1 MEKLV
6 DLLKIIAE
14 KYLVQTVASVALAIL
29 GVAFLPNLLDMTNK
43 VGKTLYAVLIFC
55 LGFLLIQ
62 GAKLIYTIAKNKAAE
77 KNKKRLSDELR
88 KREADENEA
97 KAIERLWDYV
107 DSLGLQD
114 RHYLSEFLKTDNQP
128 IEVMGEA
135 FGFGLL
141 ANRNIVACTDKKPKC
156 APVPNQKVEFEGYLV
171 FPPPD
176 APYISYPTPT
186 KLYRLKDDF
195 FKLLKHSYDK
205 YGKISHFDTEEKDNG
220 QAQNANGE

>member
-14 KYLVQTVASVALAIL
+14 KYLVQTLASIALAIL

-43 VGKTLYAVLIFC
+43 VGKTLYGVLIFC

-62 GAKLIYTIAKNKAAE
+62 GAKHSYTIAKNKVAE

-97 KAIERLWDYV
+97 EAIEQLWDYV
-107 DSLGLQD
+107 DSLRLQD

-135 FGFGLL
+135 FGSVLL
-141 ANRNIVACTDKKPKC
+141 ANRNIVACTDKKQKC
-156 APVPNQKVEFEGYLV
+156 APAPNRKVESEGHLV
-171 FPPPD
+171 FLPSD
-176 APYISYPTPT
+176 APFISYPAPT

-195 FKLLKHSYDK
+195 FELLKYSYDK
-205 YGKISHFDTEEKDNG
+205 YGKISHFDTEEQENG
-220 QAQNANGE
+220 

>member
-43 VGKTLYAVLIFC
+43 VGKTLYGVLIFC

-62 GAKLIYTIAKNKAAE
+62 GAKQIYTIAKNKVAE

-97 KAIERLWDYV
+97 EAIEQLWDYV
-107 DSLGLQD
+107 DSLGLRD

-135 FGFGLL
+135 LGFRLL
-141 ANRNIVACTDKKPKC
+141 ANRNIVACTDKKQKC
-156 APVPNQKVEFEGYLV
+156 VPAPNRKVEFEGHLV

-176 APYISYPTPT
+176 ASYMAYSAPT

-195 FKLLKHSYDK
+195 FELLKHSYEK
-205 YGKISHFDTEEKDNG
+205 YGKISHFDMEDQENG
-220 QAQNANGE
+220 

>member
-55 LGFLLIQ
+55 LGFLLIH
-62 GAKLIYTIAKNKAAE
+62 GAKQIYTIAKNKAAE
-77 KNKKRLSDELR
+77 KNKKHLSDELR

-195 FKLLKHSYDK
+195 FKLLKHSYVK

-220 QAQNANGE
+220 

>member
-55 LGFLLIQ
+55 LGFLLIH
-62 GAKLIYTIAKNKAAE
+62 GAKQIYTIAKNKAAE
-77 KNKKRLSDELR
+77 KNKKHLSDELR

-195 FKLLKHSYDK
+195 FKLLKHSYVK

-220 QAQNANGE
+220 QTQDADGE